1 MKTSSIGIVS
11 GAILMLVAGVG
22 IGTAQAAGNQSDSP
36 AWSIADQIETG
47 NLPEPTQ
54 VAESQQMGEV
64 VEGQSVEFVP
74 EANFAGVDWQVR
86 GAVETGSLLDK
97 NDVTDLDHSAVP
109 IEGNIHQYWG
119 SDNPSN

>member
-47 NLPEPTQ
+47 NLPEPAQ
-54 VAESQQMGEV
+54 VAESQQIRE
-64 VEGQSVEFVP
+64 P
-74 EANFAGVDWQVR
+74 
-86 GAVETGSLLDK
+86 VETGSLPDK
-97 NDVTDLDHSAVP
+97 SDVTDLDHSALP